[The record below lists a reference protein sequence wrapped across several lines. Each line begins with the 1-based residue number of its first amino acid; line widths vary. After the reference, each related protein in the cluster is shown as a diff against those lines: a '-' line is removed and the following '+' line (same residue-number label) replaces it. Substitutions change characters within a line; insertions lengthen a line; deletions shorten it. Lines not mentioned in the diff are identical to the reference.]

1 MPMRQI
7 LFALAIVMGCASSVM
22 AGDCEAPCLTS
33 TLTLEVQDDWTF
45 ASSDGAFDRNI
56 LLPAFEAESIFEL
69 SENLSVVSVSRLEQ
83 VVEPEP
89 GQNSTF
95 ENLGLYTGELYV
107 QWSSDPLTFRIGK
120 FEPTFSYASAAGEGV
135 HATDLAGNA
144 DMDESLGLTAALEF
158 ETADVSHRVTASAF
172 TMDRSF
178 LSGSLFTK
186 REVLKLSDG
195 GAGNT
200 TGLSSFSAVLDSCSG
215 AAVEDCHDEGDL
227 GVHIGARFQRAGA
240 QTGEQADEDIA
251 PQSELAF
258 FAAADG
264 TMAAGEATLHWLGEI
279 SYLRHFEGNPG
290 DAVIATALAALETGP
305 VTWSLG
311 LSRQWNLLPDAAHTH
326 ADVAELALHY
336 KPESGPWSMA
346 GGYSYARNDES
357 AIEHMLSLR
366 LKFAWTDSMAF

>member
-56 LLPAFEAESIFEL
+56 LLPAFEVESIFAF

-89 GQNSTF
+89 GRNSIF

-107 QWSSDPLTFRIGK
+107 QWSSDPLTLRIGK
-120 FEPTFSYASAAGEGV
+120 FEPTFSYASAAGEGI

-144 DMDESLGLTAALEF
+144 DMDESLGLAAAVEF
-158 ETADVSHRVTASAF
+158 EAADVNHRVTASAF

-178 LSGSLFTK
+178 LAHSLFTK
-186 REVLKLSDG
+186 REVPQLSDG
-195 GAGNT
+195 GVGNT
-200 TGLSSFSAVLDSCSG
+200 TGLSSFSAVLESCWG
-215 AAVEDCHDEGDL
+215 AFAEDCHDEGDFGL
-227 GVHIGARFQRAGA
+227 HIGARYQRAGMP
-240 QTGEQADEDIA
+240 TEEQADDNIT

-258 FAAADG
+258 LAAADG
-264 TMAAGEATLHWLGEI
+264 NMAVGEATLRWLAEAA
-279 SYLRHFEGNPG
+279 YLKHFEGNPG
-290 DAVIATALAALETGP
+290 DAVIATALVALETGAI
-305 VTWSLG
+305 TWSLG

-326 ADVAELALHY
+326 ADLAELALHY
-336 KPESGPWSMA
+336 KPESGSWSVA
-346 GGYSYARNDES
+346 SGYGFSRNDETE
-357 AIEHMLSLR
+357 IEHLLSLR
-366 LKFAWTDSMAF
+366 LNYEWTGTRAF